1 MNSLIHPLREP
12 REPVRPPMV
21 YVTEP
26 LRWEYKLVVRQ
37 LEDEKP
43 LNEEELGALGAE
55 GWELTGI
62 LSTPTSAY
70 YYFKRPTKI

>member
-1 MNSLIHPLREP
+1 MYNIITPPQEP
-12 REPVRPPMV
+12 RGTVRPPMV

-26 LRWEYKLVVRQ
+26 LRWEYKLVERD

-43 LNEEELGALGAE
+43 LSKEELDTLGTD

-62 LSTPTSAY
+62 LSAPPTAY
-70 YYFKRPTKI
+70 YYFKRPAKS

>member
-1 MNSLIHPLREP
+1 
-12 REPVRPPMV
+12 MV

-26 LRWEYKLVVRQ
+26 LRWEYKMVARD

-43 LNEEELGALGAE
+43 LSEEELDTLGAQ

-62 LSTPTSAY
+62 LAAPPTAY
-70 YYFKRPTKI
+70 YYFKHPKKN